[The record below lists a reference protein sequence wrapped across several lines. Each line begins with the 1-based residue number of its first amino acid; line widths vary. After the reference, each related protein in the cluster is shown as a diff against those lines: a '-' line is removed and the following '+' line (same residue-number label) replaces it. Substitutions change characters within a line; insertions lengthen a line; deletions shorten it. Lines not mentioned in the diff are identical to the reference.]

1 MRNTIEQRYLKMLN
15 DEKMLMKNY
24 KDTIKSVKDDNEKVD
39 SVVKAINDSNDK
51 LKLEVQASKQLHIHL
66 LNYLVT

>member
-1 MRNTIEQRYLKMLN
+1 
-15 DEKMLMKNY
+15 MLMKNY